1 MAAAL
6 EQYLPRLVREWD
18 EQAPGAS
25 YRSIPGS
32 MVFVDVSGFTKM
44 SERLARHGKVGA
56 EEVTEVIGNTFE
68 RLLAEAY
75 AYGASLLKFGGDAL
89 LLFFQGSG
97 HHLRACAA
105 AQGMREA
112 LRQVGRFTTTAGLV
126 QLRMSVGVH
135 AGTFDFFLVGAS
147 HRELIVAGYCATE
160 TTNMESAASAGQILI
175 SPDTAGLLPAR
186 NRGRAIGPGILL
198 AGRID
203 GAELY
208 EIEPARRKQ
217 DLEQFIPTSLRP
229 SLLSGEVE
237 PEHRAAAVGFIHF
250 MGFDQLIGESSDRA
264 TKALDELVQAVQ
276 QAADARGVSFLA
288 SDIAGDGG
296 KIILTAGVPISTGN
310 DEEQMLLALRDVVG
324 AGLELPLQIGVNW
337 GPVFAGE
344 IGPSYRRTY
353 TVMGDTVNLAARLMA
368 KAGSGEIFAVGEAL
382 EGSRTLF
389 QTKELEPFLVKG
401 KKHPIQAFSVGAP
414 IGSRAAISSSALPL
428 VGRDHELES
437 MTTAWRSAIA
447 GSGRIVQLTADPG
460 MGKSRLL
467 EEFMARAEGGKR
479 AVRTECRLYQSAT
492 PYFPFRALLRSAW
505 DLDLMGDREAVES
518 LRSMVAGTDLE
529 PWLSLIGTAVGL
541 EVEPSA
547 EVTMLE
553 DQFRPART
561 RFAVSALLS
570 RTIDTPTIFV
580 IEDTH
585 WMDEAS
591 NELLTGLMADLG
603 SHPWLVIAT
612 RRPGDEGFVVEDSET
627 AVKVELKP
635 LSQEQVESLIATA
648 THDNPLLPQQV
659 RNLAVRVNGH
669 PLFLVELLQALRQ
682 GNDVEHLPH
691 SVEGLIG
698 SRIDQLP
705 PKDRNILRRV
715 AVLGNGFQ
723 AEYAGAVLAGADA
736 GSPLRAFR
744 RLGDFVSVNQKGWVQ
759 FKHALIRDVAYQGLP
774 FRTRQSLHMDV
785 AESIRRAAGD
795 DPESQAALLSLHY
808 FNARQWGDAWRF
820 SRVAGNDAK
829 GAYANADAALFFE
842 RGLEAAKHSSS
853 VGDEDRV
860 AVLTSLGDV
869 RLASGEFDDALAAFV
884 RATKLERDPIGQARL
899 QLRRARVRER
909 SGNYTQA
916 LREIGHGYKGIT
928 EEDSKDAAAARA
940 QLNAFAAVIEMAR
953 ERFPQAIERAW
964 VAVRQSRE
972 AGDDLALAESYSA
985 LDTSY
990 RWAGEP
996 EKATYA
1002 GQALELFE
1010 RLGDLQG
1017 TARVTTNLG
1026 GAAYFEGRWKDA
1038 VKFYEE
1044 SREAYLKAGNEV
1056 EAAYTSA
1063 GIGELL
1069 VGQGRPAEAEVV
1081 LDEALRTLRAAG
1093 FADGAAFAEVQ
1104 LARVRLAQGELEPAL
1119 VLFDHALATFE
1130 EFGENA
1136 QAVDASVHKAE
1147 GLVEAGRCEEALVV
1161 VEAADA
1167 KAGDDR
1173 SVYGPALDRARGRA
1187 LAGLGRYEEAGSAI
1201 STGLAEAERQGLQYD
1216 VTRLVMAGI
1225 ELDRRQGLV
1234 PDSADLAR
1242 ARELMKGLGMVVP
1255 EALLN

>member
-1 MAAAL
+1 
-6 EQYLPRLVREWD
+6 
-18 EQAPGAS
+18 
-25 YRSIPGS
+25 
-32 MVFVDVSGFTKM
+32 
-44 SERLARHGKVGA
+44 
-56 EEVTEVIGNTFE
+56 
-68 RLLAEAY
+68 
-75 AYGASLLKFGGDAL
+75 
-89 LLFFQGSG
+89 
-97 HHLRACAA
+97 
-105 AQGMREA
+105 
-112 LRQVGRFTTTAGLV
+112 
-126 QLRMSVGVH
+126 
-135 AGTFDFFLVGAS
+135 
-147 HRELIVAGYCATE
+147 
-160 TTNMESAASAGQILI
+160 
-175 SPDTAGLLPAR
+175 
-186 NRGRAIGPGILL
+186 
-198 AGRID
+198 
-203 GAELY
+203 
-208 EIEPARRKQ
+208 
-217 DLEQFIPTSLRP
+217 
-229 SLLSGEVE
+229 
-237 PEHRAAAVGFIHF
+237 
-250 MGFDQLIGESSDRA
+250 
-264 TKALDELVQAVQ
+264 
-276 QAADARGVSFLA
+276 
-288 SDIAGDGG
+288 
-296 KIILTAGVPISTGN
+296 
-310 DEEQMLLALRDVVG
+310 
-324 AGLELPLQIGVNW
+324 
-337 GPVFAGE
+337 
-344 IGPSYRRTY
+344 
-353 TVMGDTVNLAARLMA
+353 
-368 KAGSGEIFAVGEAL
+368 
-382 EGSRTLF
+382 
-389 QTKELEPFLVKG
+389 
-401 KKHPIQAFSVGAP
+401 
-414 IGSRAAISSSALPL
+414 
-428 VGRDHELES
+428 
-437 MTTAWRSAIA
+437 
-447 GSGRIVQLTADPG
+447 
-460 MGKSRLL
+460 
-467 EEFMARAEGGKR
+467 
-479 AVRTECRLYQSAT
+479 
-492 PYFPFRALLRSAW
+492 
-505 DLDLMGDREAVES
+505 
-518 LRSMVAGTDLE
+518 
-529 PWLSLIGTAVGL
+529 
-541 EVEPSA
+541 
-547 EVTMLE
+547 MLE

-612 RRPGDEGFVVEDSET
+612 RRPGDEGFVVADSET

-744 RLGDFVSVNQKGWVQ
+744 RLGDFVSVNQNGWVQ

-774 FRTRQSLHMDV
+774 FKTRQTLHMEV
-785 AESIRRAAGD
+785 AESIRRSAGD
-795 DPESQAALLSLHY
+795 DPESQSALLSLHY
-808 FNARQWGDAWRF
+808 FNARQWDDAWRF
-820 SRVAGNDAK
+820 SRLAGDDAK
-829 GAYANADAALFFE
+829 EVFANADAAQFFE
-842 RGLEAAKHSSS
+842 RGLEAAKHATT
-853 VGDEDRV
+853 VTAEDRV
-860 AVLTSLGDV
+860 SVLTNLGDV
-869 RLASGEFDDALAAFV
+869 RLASGEFDEALDAFV
-884 RATKLERDPIGQARL
+884 RATKLVEGDPLARAKL

-972 AGDDLALAESYSA
+972 AGDEVALAESYSA

-990 RWAGEP
+990 RWGGEP
-996 EKATYA
+996 DKAIYA
-1002 GQALELFE
+1002 VQALALYEKLNDL
-1010 RLGDLQG
+1010 LGQ
-1017 TARVTTNLG
+1017 ARVTTNLG

-1038 VKFYEE
+1038 LAYYQK
-1044 SREAYLKAGNEV
+1044 SREAYIKLGNEV
-1056 EAAYTSA
+1056 EAAYTAA

-1081 LDEALRTLRAAG
+1081 LDEALRTLRASG
-1093 FADGAAFAEVQ
+1093 FSDGAAFAEVQ
-1104 LARVRLAQGELEPAL
+1104 LARVRLAQGELDTAL
-1119 VLFDHALATFE
+1119 ELFDGALTTFD

-1147 GLVEAGRCEEALVV
+1147 GLVEAGRCAEALVV